1 VLFGQGRDVKKGRRF
16 RRPKPGRFIGGELKW
31 CVRVQDRKALVGL
44 VPVKQEEPPCLVVL
58 AVGFVAGPALTAAVE
73 PAAIFPVYSDLFTV
87 IVEIAC

>member
-1 VLFGQGRDVKKGRRF
+1 MRKHFWIWFPVHTGADVKMGRRF
-16 RRPKPGRFIGGELKW
+16 RRPKS
-31 CVRVQDRKALVGL
+31 
-44 VPVKQEEPPCLVVL
+44 EEPCLVVL